1 MFGISENLHID
12 RYILPDLRVVDIQMD
27 HFRLLGVCLQI
38 ASNTIVETHTD
49 SDQYITLIRF
59 PVRPYVSM
67 HTEHSLVQ
75 WEIGWQRR

>member
-49 SDQYITLIRF
+49 GDQHVTFIGLPIRTDIAVHTQHTLIQRK
-59 PVRPYVSM
+59 
-67 HTEHSLVQ
+67 
-75 WEIGWQRR
+75 IGRQRR